1 MAGRTR
7 RPTHP
12 GDAKHCRRGLF
23 APTRAP
29 VPSREARPDGP
40 APGRVVS
47 VIRQGPPLGFS
58 ARLTRPPPRRTP
70 PRPSRTD
77 SSTSLLV
84 QLIRRSGLEPSDT
97 SASWLQELGVPA
109 VGATLHAIQPHPARA
124 WTIDALG
131 GGLGVPRHSGPPI
144 PGSGR
149 RHLPPP
155 IQLRMCTLPALS
167 RTGSLAPA
175 STSPRTRSPKKI
187 LIHGSQPVLEGGA
200 RLSRRATVPD
210 PTRRSDSTRKNQRDH

>member
-1 MAGRTR
+1 MSASY
-7 RPTHP
+7 
-12 GDAKHCRRGLF
+12 DK
-23 APTRAP
+23 
-29 VPSREARPDGP
+29 
-40 APGRVVS
+40 
-47 VIRQGPPLGFS
+47 GPPLGFS
-58 ARLTRPPPRRTP
+58 ARLTRHRPVAR